1 MKIHCSEYG
10 IHECEQ
16 FIPSEEFFMT
26 KKNVREELLKSE
38 LPENNSNHSSDITL
52 TNKDPEGIARL
63 SPAVNSGS
71 DILLS
76 DKRKEVLKKLKQ
88 IHKLNM
94 KGMYQSW
101 ETFRRVLDLVEQQD
115 AEFIRLLKEDFC
127 MDGEYKKDNEIKLGL
142 CQNCKKIDKRA
153 EEFKYA

>member
-1 MKIHCSEYG
+1 MKCKTCRLDMKIHCSEYG

-76 DKRKEVLKKLKQ
+76 DKRKEVLKKFSGQ
-88 IHKLNM
+88 IITASWSFVQITSYGKLIF
-94 KGMYQSW
+94 KIYSW
-101 ETFRRVLDLVEQQD
+101 Q
-115 AEFIRLLKEDFC
+115 A
-127 MDGEYKKDNEIKLGL
+127 
-142 CQNCKKIDKRA
+142 
-153 EEFKYA
+153 